1 MQRPTASNIRSQR
14 LNPLW
19 EGHGLLLAVGLCL
32 TIIAALFSIY
42 QPLALQQTELRLYDN
57 MLSGRTIP
65 PKSGV
70 PVLVGIDEES
80 LKGSGQW
87 PWPRYRLARL
97 VKQLQNMGASVIVLD
112 FLMPEADRTS
122 PEIIVSERQ
131 FDREMADSLPQTKPI
146 DSNSQRLANTL
157 GQGATVLGYFF
168 EFSGPNR
175 LDSTA
180 MPNIPAGTVISM
192 AAGSDAGWPKPNAM
206 IRSLPILTD
215 KAAAE
220 GFTNARHDLDGT
232 LRSVPLL
239 ISHNGKQYPS
249 LALSAMLLA
258 TKNRNIRIRHENETI
273 LEWNQRLIPLTREG
287 NILLDFRSE
296 QPSFPYYSAKQILNS
311 SHTSINLQGKIV
323 LVGAWAK
330 GLGDT
335 HLVPS
340 GKSIPGLKIHAT
352 IIDNILAE
360 TFISRPDWAR
370 GAELF
375 IILLLGTAST
385 IFLSRS
391 GFVSSLLFVAAGSA
405 GCYGAAKALL
415 VSQGIY
421 LAPLIPILTPLVI
434 LTFLSLLKYGIEAK
448 KVRQRTRDLVEAQ
461 DTIIISMSTLAE
473 AHDRETGKHIL
484 RTRHYVNIL
493 ARQLASQPKYSDL
506 DPNSVEL
513 LSKSAPL
520 HDIGKVG
527 IPDSIL
533 HKPGS
538 LTDDEYLVMKSHT
551 LIGSKALSRTIGETA
566 HPEQLDFLHY
576 AQQMTESHHECW
588 DGSGYPHGLSGED
601 IPLAGRLMALAD
613 VYDAMVSQ
621 RVYKE
626 GIPHDKVCEL
636 IAQQAGIKFDPD
648 IVAAFL
654 AQKEE
659 FYRVAQEIGEETDED
674 TPAGEHERI

>member
-112 FLMPEADRTS
+112 FLMPETDRTS

-273 LEWNQRLIPLTREG
+273 LEWNQRQIPLTREG

-296 QPSFPYYSAKQILNS
+296 QPSFPY
-311 SHTSINLQGKIV
+311 
-323 LVGAWAK
+323 
-330 GLGDT
+330 
-335 HLVPS
+335 
-340 GKSIPGLKIHAT
+340 
-352 IIDNILAE
+352 
-360 TFISRPDWAR
+360 
-370 GAELF
+370 
-375 IILLLGTAST
+375 
-385 IFLSRS
+385 
-391 GFVSSLLFVAAGSA
+391 
-405 GCYGAAKALL
+405 
-415 VSQGIY
+415 
-421 LAPLIPILTPLVI
+421 
-434 LTFLSLLKYGIEAK
+434 
-448 KVRQRTRDLVEAQ
+448 
-461 DTIIISMSTLAE
+461 
-473 AHDRETGKHIL
+473 
-484 RTRHYVNIL
+484 
-493 ARQLASQPKYSDL
+493 
-506 DPNSVEL
+506 
-513 LSKSAPL
+513 
-520 HDIGKVG
+520 
-527 IPDSIL
+527 
-533 HKPGS
+533 
-538 LTDDEYLVMKSHT
+538 
-551 LIGSKALSRTIGETA
+551 
-566 HPEQLDFLHY
+566 
-576 AQQMTESHHECW
+576 
-588 DGSGYPHGLSGED
+588 
-601 IPLAGRLMALAD
+601 
-613 VYDAMVSQ
+613 
-621 RVYKE
+621 
-626 GIPHDKVCEL
+626 
-636 IAQQAGIKFDPD
+636 
-648 IVAAFL
+648 
-654 AQKEE
+654 
-659 FYRVAQEIGEETDED
+659 
-674 TPAGEHERI
+674 